1 MSLVR
6 LLHSGASNGLRR
18 FEFGVRAGRSLP
30 GLIKN
35 TLQDRLKPVRA
46 WLERHMD
53 YRNSSL
59 APLLCALLIT
69 SACNEAAPTGDFGA
83 PPGGGASAPSIPTT
97 EKEPTE
103 VLWGDL
109 HLHTAWSFDAFV
121 FTTTATPDDAF
132 NFAKGGALAHPA
144 GGVYQLDRPLDF
156 LAVTDHSEFVGV
168 VNAAAD
174 PTNPLSTVA
183 VAANL
188 LNPNPLI
195 SGQAFLAMGAAIR
208 DSNKDYFTPERAASD
223 QASVDTWTRTVNIA
237 NRQNVPGKFTALIA
251 YEWTGAQQG
260 GEIHRNIIYRGDT
273 GPLPFT
279 SMDSN
284 RPEDL
289 WNFLEGNRQA
299 GRGVLAI
306 PHNPNISNGQMFGTT
321 DSFGQKMTAAYVETR
336 SRNEPVVEITQTKGT
351 SEAHPSLSPND
362 EFANFE
368 LMETFPGSTT
378 PITKFAGGYV
388 RDALKTGL
396 AMQDGDG
403 FNPYRFGVIGGTDS
417 HLAMSPVIEK
427 NYFGTTGNRDGTA
440 KLRMDCTYCAAGSDF
455 RKFSSSGLTAVWAP
469 ENTRGA
475 VYDALHR
482 KETYATTGP
491 RIKVRFFGGLEMW
504 KNLAGVDGWVSR
516 AYRDGVPMGGTLGRL
531 PPGRAPSFALWALK
545 DPDGANL
552 DRIQVVKVWAKRGV
566 THEAVFDVALSGQRQ
581 RDPRTGKA
589 EPVGNTVNAATATYT
604 NTIGAAVLAVNWTDP
619 TFDPD
624 APAAYYV
631 RVLEIPTPRWS
642 TYDSVRLGRAVP
654 ADLPVSIQERAFTSA
669 IWYDPTRR

>member
-1 MSLVR
+1 MSKR
-6 LLHSGASNGLRR
+6 IRAIATIFGTLL
-18 FEFGVRAGRSLP
+18 
-30 GLIKN
+30 
-35 TLQDRLKPVRA
+35 
-46 WLERHMD
+46 M
-53 YRNSSL
+53 
-59 APLLCALLIT
+59 T
-69 SACNEAAPTGDFGA
+69 SACRDESSSGSLVTLPGRGGSSPTASPTPAAAT
-83 PPGGGASAPSIPTT
+83 
-97 EKEPTE
+97 EPTK

-132 NFAKGGALAHPA
+132 NFAKGAPLAHPA
-144 GGVYQLDRPLDF
+144 GGVYQLDRPFDF

-174 PTNPLSTVA
+174 PANPLSTVP

-188 LNPNPLI
+188 LNPDPRI
-195 SGQAFLAMGAAIR
+195 SGQAFLAMGAAIH
-208 DSNKDYFTPERAASD
+208 DSNKDYFTPQRAASD
-223 QASVDTWTRTVNIA
+223 QASADTWSRTVAIA
-237 NRQNVPGKFTALIA
+237 NRQNEPGKFTALIA
-251 YEWTGAQQG
+251 YEWTGSQQG
-260 GEIHRNIIYRGDT
+260 GEIHRNVIYRGDN

-289 WNFLEGNRQA
+289 WNFLEGNRRA
-299 GRGVLAI
+299 GRAVLAI
-306 PHNPNISNGQMFGTT
+306 PHNSNISNGEMFGTT
-321 DSFGQKMTAAYVETR
+321 DSYGQKMSRAYVETR

-351 SEAHPSLSPND
+351 SETHPSLSPND
-362 EFANFE
+362 EFASFE

-378 PITKFAGGYV
+378 PITRFAGGYV

-440 KLRMDCTYCAAGSDF
+440 TLRMNCTYCASGSDF

-469 ENTRGA
+469 ENTRAA
-475 VYDALHR
+475 VFDALLR

-491 RIKVRFFGGLEMW
+491 RIQVRFFGGLNVGSIAVGNE
-504 KNLAGVDGWVSR
+504 GWVAR
-516 AYRDGVPMGGTLGRL
+516 AYHDGVPMGGTLGRL
-531 PPGRAPSFALWALK
+531 PLGRAPAFAVWALK
-545 DPDGANL
+545 DPEGANL
-552 DRIQVVKVWAKRGV
+552 DRIQIVKVWTKGGV
-566 THEAVFDVALSGQRQ
+566 AREAVFDVALSGQRG
-581 RDPRTGKA
+581 REPRTGKP
-589 EPVGNTVNAATATYT
+589 EPVGNTVDASTATYT
-604 NTIGAAVLAVNWTDP
+604 DTIGAAVLGSVWTDP
-619 TFDPD
+619 TFDPLT
-624 APAAYYV
+624 PAAYYV

-642 TYDSVRLGRAVP
+642 TYDSVRLGRPVP

-669 IWYDPTRR
+669 IWYDPSRQ